1 MPSAKNVIPNPKV
14 MMATKVGKP
23 GTGDPK
29 IEVFTTMY
37 STKIKLPDAKTIPVR
52 VIIFKGTEENPK
64 NESIAKLTLFRNVH
78 LDFPRNLFSSEYS
91 NVADLKPG
99 QSNSMKILPSY
110 SLFFLKN

>member
-1 MPSAKNVIPNPKV
+1 MPSARNVIPNPKV
-14 MMATKVGKP
+14 MMATRVGKP
-23 GTGDPK
+23 GTGDPR
-29 IEVFTTMY
+29 IEVSTTMY
-37 STKIKLPDAKTIPVR
+37 STKIKLPDAKTMPVR

-99 QSNSMKILPSY
+99 QSSSIKILPSY